1 MTNTEQT
8 VTDLRI
14 RGLQARKT
22 LEALGVSGGYM
33 GLIELQA
40 TKEGRQLDRDDRV
53 RCRQL
58 LNGNLYLK
66 DVPLLELTERAI
78 AAQQA
83 LYGEGATAKTA

>member
-1 MTNTEQT
+1 M
-8 VTDLRI
+8 
-14 RGLQARKT
+14 QAKKT

-40 TKEGRQLDRDDRV
+40 TKEGRQLDSDERA

-58 LNGNLYLK
+58 LNGNLK
-66 DVPLLELTERAI
+66 SADFPLLELTERAI